1 MFDNILRP
9 KANYPD
15 YPPFKNGL
23 YLEEYFYK
31 YIIDNNIEFNNKKYL
46 PIFWTNL
53 MGNKFFNNEQI
64 NTNEII
70 NYIDSFDSVLF
81 TVTQHDD
88 GIFIDNKNIKQFS
101 AGGTIDS
108 IHIPLVYEDKDEL
121 FFNNRNTSK
130 KIFCSFNG
138 SLTHNVRNKMFDVLD
153 DNEKFVFD
161 IPNWTINVTDLN
173 QHKYFKNLASSKFV
187 LAPRGYGRTSFRL
200 YEALEVG
207 AIPIYIWDDYEFLPY
222 KDEIDWNNL
231 IISINI
237 NEIDNLERILSEIT
251 DSKIQ
256 EMQNYYLEL
265 RDKYFKLNGICN
277 YIKEKIYGLLG

>member
-1 MFDNILRP
+1 MFDKILRP

-31 YIIDNNIEFNNKKYL
+31 YIIDNNIEFKNKTYL

-53 MGNKFFNNEQI
+53 MGNKFFNNEEI
-64 NTNEII
+64 NFSEIKK
-70 NYIDSFDSVLF
+70 YIDSLNCELF

-88 GIFIDNKNIKQFS
+88 GIFVDNKNIKQFS

-108 IHIPLVYEDKDEL
+108 IHIPLIYEDIDEL
-121 FFNNRNTSK
+121 FFNNRNTIK
-130 KIFCSFNG
+130 NIFCSFNG
-138 SLTHNVRNKMFDVLD
+138 SLTHSVRNKMYENLK
-153 DNEKFVFD
+153 DNKNFIFD

-173 QHKYFKNLASSKFV
+173 QHKYFKNLVSSKFV

-200 YEALEVG
+200 YEALEAG
-207 AIPIYIWDDYEFLPY
+207 AIPVYIWDDYEFLPY
-222 KDEIDWNNL
+222 KNEISWDKL
-231 IISINI
+231 IVSINI
-237 NEIDNLERILSEIT
+237 NEIQDLERILLEIT

-256 EMQNYYLEL
+256 EMQNYYLEF
-265 RDKYFKLNGICN
+265 RDNFFKLEGICK
-277 YIKEKIYGLLG
+277 YIIQKI